1 MYKDLV
7 NLIVEN
13 QFLVSKKDNEVMN
26 GGKFLIL
33 VETDDIQQNPDQ
45 IMEDRFAKVDQQFK
59 ALQLKL
65 NQ

>member
-13 QFLVSKKDNEVMN
+13 QFLVTKRDNEIIN

-45 IMEDRFAKVDQQFK
+45 IMEDRFA
-59 ALQLKL
+59 
-65 NQ
+65 